1 MEGLIGQF
9 NDFSYTIPIVN
20 VTVTKDVALA
30 YAKTHSLS
38 SGGPIFA
45 VVLLILFGISM
56 TLIWLYLVLSACC
69 CCCCF
74 DKQKKNNRGATQ
86 SSPRISPRTPISP
99 SCSSAPLK
107 RKGGAPLSSVE
118 RCDDED
124 PMRQTLSLE
133 QEHRRYSFS
142 CFYLTSTLFAI
153 CLGICVAGV
162 FVYQSKFDG
171 TCPRP

>member
-1 MEGLIGQF
+1 MEGLVGQF

-30 YAKTHSLS
+30 YAKTHSAN
-38 SGGPIFA
+38 GGPIFA
-45 VVLLILFGISM
+45 LVLLILFGISM

-69 CCCCF
+69 CCCF
-74 DKQKKNNRGATQ
+74 DKPKSSNRGAAQ

-99 SCSSAPLK
+99 SRSSAPLK

-118 RCDDED
+118 RYDDED
-124 PMRQTLSLE
+124 PLRQSVSLE
-133 QEHRRYSFS
+133 REHRRYSYS
-142 CFYLTSTLFAI
+142 CFYLTSTLFTI

-162 FVYQSKFDG
+162 FVYLGKFDG